1 MKTPTAAASTDLASG
16 RLSKRAALWLL
27 ASIQMAYLAASSAPS
42 PLYALYRDAW
52 GFSALTLTVVF
63 ASYAFSLLAGLLVF
77 GALSDYRGRR
87 EVIVLSMVLE
97 IGALLLFWNAHSVP
111 TLLAARLLQ
120 GLATGI
126 ATSALGAALID
137 LDQAKGALLNS
148 AAPMVGMGLGALGAS
163 VLVQFAPAPAA
174 LVYQLLLALFV
185 VQLAAAWFLPET
197 VSRRA
202 GAWRSLVPRIA
213 VPVQARATMWRVL
226 PVNSAQWA
234 LGGFYLSLGPSV
246 ARLVSGSHSAVIGG
260 AAIAALVLPSAVAIL
275 WVRSRSPRFALL
287 GGSALLGLG
296 LALSLAG
303 IALLSAPL
311 YFFGTVIGGLGFGAS
326 FNGSL
331 RSLVSLAAPQER
343 GELMAGF
350 FTFSYLA
357 FSVPAILA
365 GIAVGSAGLQKTA
378 LGFGAVLL
386 LMVMLALA
394 LMARRSTA

>member
-1 MKTPTAAASTDLASG
+1 M
-16 RLSKRAALWLL
+16 
-27 ASIQMAYLAASSAPS
+27 
-42 PLYALYRDAW
+42 
-52 GFSALTLTVVF
+52 
-63 ASYAFSLLAGLLVF
+63 
-77 GALSDYRGRR
+77 
-87 EVIVLSMVLE
+87 
-97 IGALLLFWNAHSVP
+97 
-111 TLLAARLLQ
+111 
-120 GLATGI
+120 
-126 ATSALGAALID
+126 
-137 LDQAKGALLNS
+137 
-148 AAPMVGMGLGALGAS
+148 
-163 VLVQFAPAPAA
+163 
-174 LVYQLLLALFV
+174 
-185 VQLAAAWFLPET
+185 
-197 VSRRA
+197 
-202 GAWRSLVPRIA
+202 
-213 VPVQARATMWRVL
+213 
-226 PVNSAQWA
+226 
-234 LGGFYLSLGPSV
+234 
-246 ARLVSGSHSAVIGG
+246 
-260 AAIAALVLPSAVAIL
+260 LPSAVAIL

-311 YFFGTVIGGLGFGAS
+311 YFLGTVIGGLGFGAS

-394 LMARRSTA
+394 LMARRPTA